1 LKSENA
7 ISIYNNII
15 MFFKVIRI
23 VGGLV
28 LIQLSPLDNKGMNNS
43 SKTTS
48 SKETEVS
55 TSFVDLL
62 RQISGDEEEKKEVDG
77 LVFPVDRHLPT
88 LPIEKLPL
96 EAAPTTVD
104 EVAVINL
111 QSNTTLSGF
120 ALLNPNSDAFLLE
133 HSRQNLVK
141 QLEPTV
147 VSILQESEQSIAK
160 QANAL
165 AVSLFQDGEQIVAK
179 RAEPSIATVLQ
190 QMAPQQTA
198 PQQTAPLDNGL
209 LNPIINNQMS
219 KEMLKVTSEESSHS
233 LNDNESVPQDGK
245 EHLHM
250 PGIISTNMGTSFSPS
265 INMIDSKG
273 RFVFEMPV
281 RAEHLAKDVTNVLTT
296 VIDVQ
301 NMENGLEAVF
311 SLEPEHLGKVDVKVT
326 IHEGNVR
333 AEFFTSTVLGK
344 DLLETQVQVLR
355 TALEQQGFQ
364 VDKIDISQQNTNFS
378 GPFSQK
384 GDSHA
389 RQGQQESKKRNGQT
403 IYNQEEE
410 YRDYAAES
418 GLVSQI
424 NTTA

>member
-1 LKSENA
+1 
-7 ISIYNNII
+7 
-15 MFFKVIRI
+15 
-23 VGGLV
+23 
-28 LIQLSPLDNKGMNNS
+28 LIQLSALDNKGMNNS

-48 SKETEVS
+48 SKETEAS

-62 RQISGDEEEKKEVDG
+62 RLMSGEEEVKSVVDG
-77 LVFPVDRHLPT
+77 LVFPMERYLG
-88 LPIEKLPL
+88 PIPMEKPPIK
-96 EAAPTTVD
+96 AAPITVD
-104 EVAVINL
+104 EAAVMDL
-111 QSNTTLSGF
+111 KSNSTLSGF
-120 ALLNPNSDAFLLE
+120 ALLNPNREAFLLE
-133 HSRQNLVK
+133 QKKQNLDK
-141 QLEPTV
+141 QLEPIP
-147 VSILQESEQSIAK
+147 VSVLQESEQSIDK
-160 QANAL
+160 QANAWAFSVL
-165 AVSLFQDGEQIVAK
+165 QDGGQSVAK
-179 RAEPSIATVLQ
+179 RADSSIAAVQ
-190 QMAPQQTA
+190 QMVPQQTA
-198 PQQTAPLDNGL
+198 SLDNSL
-209 LNPIINNQMS
+209 VNPIINNQMLE
-219 KEMLKVTSEESSHS
+219 EMLKVTSEESNHS
-233 LNDNESVPQDGK
+233 LLDNESVPQGGK
-245 EHLHM
+245 EHLQM
-250 PGIISTNMGTSFSPS
+250 PGLFSTNMDASFSPS
-265 INMIDSKG
+265 INRSDTKG

-281 RAEHLAKDVTNVLTT
+281 RAEHLAADVTKVLTT

-333 AEFFTSTVLGK
+333 AEFFTSTALGK

-355 TALEQQGFQ
+355 TALEQQGLQ
-364 VDKIDISQQNTNFS
+364 VDKIDISQQNTYFS

-410 YRDYAAES
+410 YRDFASES

>member
-1 LKSENA
+1 
-7 ISIYNNII
+7 
-15 MFFKVIRI
+15 
-23 VGGLV
+23 
-28 LIQLSPLDNKGMNNS
+28 LIQLSALDNKGMNNS
-43 SKTTS
+43 SNTTS
-48 SKETEVS
+48 SKEKKVS

-62 RQISGDEEEKKEVDG
+62 RLTSGEEEEKKEVDG
-77 LVFPVDRHLPT
+77 LVFPVDRYFPT
-88 LPIEKLPL
+88 FPIEKPSLVAVP
-96 EAAPTTVD
+96 ATVD
-104 EVAVINL
+104 EIAVINL
-111 QSNTTLSGF
+111 QSNTALSGF
-120 ALLNPNSDAFLLE
+120 ASLNPNSDAFLLE
-133 HSRQNLVK
+133 HSKQNLVN
-141 QLEPTV
+141 QLEPMV
-147 VSILQESEQSIAK
+147 VSVLQESEQSIAK

-165 AVSLFQDGEQIVAK
+165 AVSIFQDGEQIVAK
-179 RAEPSIATVLQ
+179 RADSSIAAVVQ
-190 QMAPQQTA
+190 QMVPQQTA
-198 PQQTAPLDNGL
+198 SLDYSL
-209 LNPIINNQMS
+209 LNPIINNQMPE
-219 KEMLKVTSEESSHS
+219 EMLKVTSEESNHS
-233 LNDNESVPQDGK
+233 LLDNESVPQGGK
-245 EHLHM
+245 EHLQM
-250 PGIISTNMGTSFSPS
+250 PGIISTNMGASFSPS

-281 RAEHLAKDVTNVLTT
+281 RAEHLAKDVTTVLTT

-333 AEFFTSTVLGK
+333 AEFFTSTALGK

-410 YRDYAAES
+410 YRDFASES